1 MRRREALA
9 VLSVLTGLPLACK
22 RSRDVARVGS
32 KNFSESV
39 LLGEIVAQ
47 QLERRAGVTVERKPN
62 LGGTFVCH
70 QAIVSG
76 DLDVY
81 VEYTGTAFS
90 AILKDTRKLTDPAA
104 VRAEVE
110 RVWPER
116 FGAVWMPPLGFDDTF
131 AILVRRADAKARGLE
146 KVSDLGAHASAMRP
160 GFGYEFVERA
170 DGYAAFTAAYG
181 LSFAGKPATME
192 LSLTYRALADQ
203 KVDVIAG
210 NSTDGL
216 IEKLD
221 LVQLTDDKRFF
232 PPYEAAPVVRRG
244 LLDTHPSV
252 GEALR
257 ALSAKIDGPTMR
269 RLNRAVDVEGR
280 AVPEVARGFLAG
292 PG

>member
-1 MRRREALA
+1 MHRRAAL
-9 VLSVLTGLPLACK
+9 GLLAGLPLVPLACK
-22 RSRDVARVGS
+22 RSSDVVRVGS

-47 QLERRAGVTVERKPN
+47 QLERRAGVKVTRKEN

-70 QAIVSG
+70 QALVSG
-76 DLDVY
+76 DLDIY

-90 AILKDTRKLTDPAA
+90 AILKDARRLTDATA

-131 AILVRRADAKARGLE
+131 AILVRRTDAMAKGL
-146 KVSDLGAHASAMRP
+146 KTISDVAAHASTMRP
-160 GFGYEFVERA
+160 GFGYEFVERN

-181 LSFAGKPATME
+181 LSFANKPATME
-192 LSLTYRALADQ
+192 LSLTYRALADN
-203 KVDVIAG
+203 KVDLIAG

-221 LVQLTDDKRFF
+221 LVQLTDDKHFF
-232 PPYEAAPVVRRG
+232 PPYEAAAVVRRAV
-244 LLDTHPSV
+244 LEAHPSV
-252 GEALR
+252 SDALR
-257 ALSAKIDGPTMR
+257 ALSPKIDGSTMR
-269 RLNRAVDVEGR
+269 RLNRALDVDGR
-280 AVPEVARGFLAG
+280 PVAEVARGFLSG
-292 PG
+292 LT

>member
-1 MRRREALA
+1 MRRRAALIALA
-9 VLSVLTGLPLACK
+9 ALPIAC
-22 RSRDVARVGS
+22 RRDKSTIRVGS

-47 QLERRAGVTVERKPN
+47 QLERHGHKVERKAN

-90 AILKDTRKLTDPAA
+90 AILKDTRRLTDPGA

-110 RVWPER
+110 RIWPER
-116 FGAVWMPPLGFDDTF
+116 FAAQWLPPLGFDDTF
-131 AILVRRADAKARGLE
+131 AILVRRAEAE
-146 KVSDLGAHASAMRP
+146 KHAWKRVSDLVAGAPSLRP

-170 DGYAAFTAAYG
+170 DGFSAFSEAYG
-181 LSFAGKPATME
+181 LTFASKPATME
-192 LSLTYRALADQ
+192 LSLTYRALADG
-203 KVDVIAG
+203 KVDLIAG

-221 LVQLTDDKRFF
+221 LVQLVDDKRFF
-232 PPYEAAPVVRRG
+232 PPYEAAPVVRRAVE
-244 LLDTHPSV
+244 PAV
-252 GEALR
+252 GEPLR
-257 ALSAKIDGPTMR
+257 ALSGRIDANTMR
-269 RLNRAVDVEGR
+269 RLNRAVDVDGKPAR
-280 AVPEVARGFLAG
+280 EVAREFLVTIS
-292 PG
+292 

>member
-1 MRRREALA
+1 M
-9 VLSVLTGLPLACK
+9 
-22 RSRDVARVGS
+22 RVGS

-39 LLGEIVAQ
+39 LLGEILAQ
-47 QLERRAGVTVERKPN
+47 QLERRGLKVDRRPN

-90 AILKDTRKLTDPAA
+90 AILKDPRRLTDPAA

-110 RVWPER
+110 RAWSDR
-116 FGAVWMPPLGFDDTF
+116 FAAVWMPAFGFDDTF
-131 AILVRRADAKARGLE
+131 AILVRRADAAKHSW
-146 KVSDLGAHASAMRP
+146 KTVTDLAPHAGTLRP

-170 DGYAAFTAAYG
+170 DGFAAFAAAYG
-181 LSFAGKPATME
+181 LSFAAKPTTME
-192 LSLTYRALADQ
+192 LSLTYRALAEG
-203 KVDVIAG
+203 KVDLIAG

-216 IEKLD
+216 IDKLD
-221 LVQLTDDKRFF
+221 LVQLADDKRFF
-232 PPYEAAPVVRRG
+232 PPYEAAPVVRRA
-244 LLDTHPSV
+244 LLDARPNV

-257 ALSAKIDGPTMR
+257 ALGGRIDSTAMR

-280 AVPEVARGFLAG
+280 SVADVARELLRDV
-292 PG
+292 P

>member
-1 MRRREALA
+1 MRRREALGLLA
-9 VLSVLTGLPLACK
+9 ALPLSCK
-22 RSRDVARVGS
+22 RDGSVRVGS

-39 LLGEIVAQ
+39 LLGEIISQ
-47 QLERRAGVTVERKPN
+47 QLERKGIAVTRKEN

-90 AILKDTRKLTDPAA
+90 AILKDSRRITDPAL

-110 RVWPER
+110 KVWPEK
-116 FGAVWMPPLGFDDTF
+116 FGAVWLPPLGFDDTF
-131 AILVRRADAKARGLE
+131 AILVRRSDATAKSLT
-146 KVSDLGAHASAMRP
+146 KVSDVIPHAGKMRP

-181 LSFAGKPATME
+181 LTFEAKPATME
-192 LSLTYRALADQ
+192 LSLTYRALADN
-203 KVDVIAG
+203 KIDLIAG

-221 LVQLTDDKRFF
+221 LVHLVDDKRFF
-232 PPYEAAPVVRRG
+232 PPYEAAAVVRRAV
-244 LLDTHPSV
+244 LDTRPAL
-252 GEALR
+252 GAALR
-257 ALSAKIDGPTMR
+257 ALSAKIDAPTMR
-269 RLNRAVDVEGR
+269 RLNRSVDVDGR
-280 AVPEVARGFLAG
+280 AVAEVAREFLG
-292 PG
+292 TIS

>member
-1 MRRREALA
+1 MNRRSALA
-9 VLSVLTGLPLACK
+9 LLSVLPLSCK
-22 RSRDVARVGS
+22 RKTNVVRVGS

-47 QLERRAGVTVERKPN
+47 QLERRAGVSVERKEN

-81 VEYTGTAFS
+81 VEYTGTAYS
-90 AILKDTRKLTDPAA
+90 AILKEKIGDISIIRT
-104 VRAEVE
+104 EVE
-110 RVWPER
+110 KQWPEK
-116 FGAVWMPPLGFDDTF
+116 FHAVWMPPLGFDDTF
-131 AILVRRADAKARGLE
+131 AILVRRADAEGKKL
-146 KVSDLGAHASAMRP
+146 KNVSDVIPHASSMRP

-181 LSFAGKPATME
+181 LSFGSKPATME
-192 LSLTYRALADQ
+192 LSLTYRALADN
-203 KVDVIAG
+203 KVDLIAG

-221 LVQLTDDKRFF
+221 LVQLADDKRFF
-232 PPYEAAPVVRRG
+232 PPYEAAPVVRRAV
-244 LLDTHPSV
+244 LDAHPSV

-257 ALSAKIDGPTMR
+257 ALAGKIDSSAMR

-292 PG
+292 VA

>member
-1 MRRREALA
+1 MRRRTALVFLA
-9 VLSVLTGLPLACK
+9 ALPIAC
-22 RSRDVARVGS
+22 RRDKATIRVGS

-47 QLERRAGVTVERKPN
+47 QLEKRGLRVERKAN

-90 AILKDTRKLTDPAA
+90 AILKDTRRLTDPAA
-104 VRAEVE
+104 VRSEVE

-116 FGAVWMPPLGFDDTF
+116 FAAEWLPPLGFDDTF
-131 AILVRRADAKARGLE
+131 AILVRRADANKHGW
-146 KVSDLGAHASAMRP
+146 KQVSDLSTHAASLKP

-170 DGYAAFTAAYG
+170 DGFSAFSAAYG
-181 LSFAGKPATME
+181 LTFREKPATME
-192 LSLTYRALADQ
+192 LSLTYRALADG

-221 LVQLTDDKRFF
+221 LVQLVDDKRFF
-232 PPYEAAPVVRRG
+232 PPYEAAPVVRRAV
-244 LLDTHPSV
+244 LPAV
-252 GEALR
+252 GDPLR
-257 ALSAKIDGPTMR
+257 ALSGRIDAATMR
-269 RLNRAVDVEGR
+269 RLNRAVDVEGKPAR
-280 AVPEVARGFLAG
+280 EVAREFLATLA
-292 PG
+292 

>member
-1 MRRREALA
+1 MRRRGAL
-9 VLSVLTGLPLACK
+9 LLLATAAIPIGCRRNK
-22 RSRDVARVGS
+22 GAIRVGS

-47 QLERRAGVTVERKPN
+47 QLERNGLTVQRKAN

-70 QAIVSG
+70 QALVSG

-90 AILKDTRKLTDPAA
+90 AILRDGRRLTDPAA

-116 FGAVWMPPLGFDDTF
+116 FGAEWLPPLGFDDTF
-131 AILVRRADAKARGLE
+131 AILVRRADAE
-146 KVSDLGAHASAMRP
+146 KHGWKRVSDLVAHAGTLRP

-170 DGYAAFTAAYG
+170 DGFSAFSAAYG
-181 LSFAGKPATME
+181 LSFREKPATME
-192 LSLTYRALADQ
+192 LSLTYRALADG

-216 IEKLD
+216 IEKLG
-221 LVQLTDDKRFF
+221 LVQLADDKRFF
-232 PPYEAAPVVRRG
+232 PPYEAAPVVRRAVIAA
-244 LLDTHPSV
+244 HPEV
-252 GEALR
+252 ADALR
-257 ALSAKIDGPTMR
+257 RLSGRIDAEKMR
-269 RLNRAVDVEGR
+269 RLNRAVDVDGKPAR
-280 AVPEVARGFLAG
+280 EVAREFITGLT
-292 PG
+292 

>member
-1 MRRREALA
+1 MIRRHALLLLA
-9 VLSVLTGLPLACK
+9 AIPLSCRKKGVI
-22 RSRDVARVGS
+22 RVGS

-47 QLERRAGVTVERKPN
+47 QLERHGLTVARKAN

-90 AILKDTRKLTDPAA
+90 AILKDPRRLTDPAT

-110 RVWPER
+110 RAWPEK
-116 FGAVWMPPLGFDDTF
+116 FGAVWLPPLGFDDTF
-131 AILVRRADAKARGLE
+131 AILVRRGDAEAKKLRN
-146 KVSDLGAHASAMRP
+146 VSDLVAHAPAMRP

-181 LSFAGKPATME
+181 LTFTEKPATME
-192 LSLTYRALADQ
+192 LALTYRALADK
-203 KVDVIAG
+203 KVDLIAG

-221 LVQLTDDKRFF
+221 LVQLIDDKRFF
-232 PPYEAAPVVRRG
+232 PPYEAAPVVRRAV
-244 LLDTHPSV
+244 LSAV
-252 GEALR
+252 EAPLR
-257 ALSAKIDGPTMR
+257 ALAAKIDGPTMR
-269 RLNRAVDVEGR
+269 RLNRAVDVDGR
-280 AVPEVARGFLAG
+280 PAAEVARGVVTGLAG
-292 PG
+292 P

>member
-1 MRRREALA
+1 MRRRSALLLLA
-9 VLSVLTGLPLACK
+9 AIPLGCR
-22 RSRDVARVGS
+22 RSSGAIRVGS

-47 QLERRAGVTVERKPN
+47 QLERNGLRVERKAN

-90 AILKDTRKLTDPAA
+90 AILKDGRRLTDPAA
-104 VRAEVE
+104 VRAELE

-116 FGAVWMPPLGFDDTF
+116 FGAEFLPPLGFDDTF
-131 AILVRRADAKARGLE
+131 AILVRRADAE
-146 KVSDLGAHASAMRP
+146 KHGWTRVSDLGPAANTLRP

-170 DGYAAFTAAYG
+170 DGFAAFSAAYG
-181 LSFAGKPATME
+181 LTFRDKPATME
-192 LSLTYRALADQ
+192 LSLTYRALADG
-203 KVDVIAG
+203 KVDLIAG

-221 LVQLTDDKRFF
+221 LVQLADDKRFF
-232 PPYEAAPVVRRG
+232 PPYEAAPVVRRAVLAAQPAVRSALQG
-244 LLDTHPSV
+244 LA
-252 GEALR
+252 GR
-257 ALSAKIDGPTMR
+257 IDAGRMR
-269 RLNRAVDVEGR
+269 QLNRAVDVDGKAAR
-280 AVPEVARGFLAG
+280 EVARDFVTSLT
-292 PG
+292 

>member
-1 MRRREALA
+1 MRRRTAILMLAAALP
-9 VLSVLTGLPLACK
+9 VACK
-22 RSRDVARVGS
+22 RKSSIIRVGS

-47 QLERRAGVTVERKPN
+47 QLEKCGLAVERKAN

-90 AILKDTRKLTDPAA
+90 AILKDTRKLTDPIA
-104 VRAEVE
+104 VRKEVE
-110 RVWPER
+110 RIWPER
-116 FGAVWMPPLGFDDTF
+116 FAAEWLPPLGFDDTF
-131 AILVRRADAKARGLE
+131 AILVRRTDAERHQWKT
-146 KVSDLGAHASAMRP
+146 VSDVARDASTLRP

-170 DGYAAFTAAYG
+170 DGFAAFAAAYG
-181 LSFAGKPATME
+181 LSFRDKPATME
-192 LSLTYRALADQ
+192 LSLTYRALADG
-203 KVDVIAG
+203 KVDLIAG

-221 LVQLTDDKRFF
+221 LVQLADDKRFF
-232 PPYEAAPVVRRG
+232 PPYEAAPVARRSV
-244 LLDTHPSV
+244 LQTHPAV
-252 GEALR
+252 AEGLR
-257 ALSAKIDGPTMR
+257 ALSGRIDATTMR

-280 AVPEVARGFLAG
+280 PAREVAREFIATLG
-292 PG
+292 